1 MKPLSRAF
9 SGTWSATAVAAVL
22 LLVAAF
28 ALGGA
33 SRENELRLAVVELAA
48 LPLLVLV
55 GARMFKSELQVS
67 RGLGLGCVLLLVGI
81 PLLQLL
87 PLPPGVWT
95 SLPGRDQ
102 LLLAL
107 NVVGLPTGWSPLSLT
122 PDKTWRSLLALI
134 PVVTM
139 FYAAQALNHEQRQ
152 ALFQIVVGAAI
163 LFILVGVAQLASGGN
178 RLYPWRTTDWP
189 SVVGLFANRNHLAS
203 LCLSAIPLTVAL
215 GARQYRRKRNSQAAL
230 WTTAVLVAFLVLAL
244 GAIRSRVGIGLA
256 IPTLAA
262 SLALGWVAIGR
273 SGPKL
278 PLLLVGGAGILAV
291 TAVGLFALQPIL
303 DRFDPS
309 QTEGRFENWPI
320 ILNAASDYLPWGAG
334 IGAFDPVF
342 RSVEP
347 WQSLRP
353 TFFNQAHNE
362 YLEIWLEAGW
372 VGIAGVILFLVW
384 FTRRAWTAWRGRA
397 ASEKDLQ
404 RASTIV
410 IGILLLH
417 SVVDYPLRT
426 LTLAVVFA
434 LCCATLELT
443 SRKAAI
449 SSPD

>member
-1 MKPLSRAF
+1 M
-9 SGTWSATAVAAVL
+9 AAVV
-22 LLVAAF
+22 LLVVAF
-28 ALGGA
+28 AFGGA

-48 LPLLVLV
+48 LPLLVLA
-55 GARMFKSELQVS
+55 GARLFKSDPPIS
-67 RGLGLGCVLLLVGI
+67 RGLGLACVLVLVGI
-81 PLLQLL
+81 PLLQLV

-102 LLLAL
+102 LVLAL
-107 NVVGLPTGWSPLSLT
+107 NVVGLSEGWSPLSLT
-122 PDKTWRSLLALI
+122 PDKTWWSLLALI

-139 FYAAQALNHEQRQ
+139 FYAAQTLSPEQRQ
-152 ALFQIVVGAAI
+152 MLFQVVVGAAI
-163 LFILVGVAQLASGGN
+163 LFVLIGVAQLASGGS

-189 SVVGLFANRNHLAS
+189 SVVGLFANRNHMAS
-203 LCLSAIPLTVAL
+203 LCLAAIPLTVAL
-215 GARQYRRKRNSQAAL
+215 GARQYRRRRNGQAAL
-230 WTTAVLVAFLVLAL
+230 WATAVLVAFLVLAL
-244 GAIRSRVGIGLA
+244 AAIRSRVGVGLA
-256 IPTLAA
+256 VPTLAA
-262 SLALGWVAIGR
+262 SLALGWLAIGR

-278 PLLLVGGAGILAV
+278 PLLLVGGAAVLAV

-309 QTEGRFENWPI
+309 QTEGRFTNWPI

-347 WQSLRP
+347 WQSLKP
-353 TFFNQAHNE
+353 TYFNQAHNE

-372 VGIAGVILFLVW
+372 LGIAGVILFLVW
-384 FTRRAWTAWRGRA
+384 FARRAWTAWRGRTS
-397 ASEKDLQ
+397 SEKDLQ

-417 SVVDYPLRT
+417 SAVDYPLRT

-434 LCCATLELT
+434 LCCAVLEVASHAAQR
-443 SRKAAI
+443 SRA
-449 SSPD
+449 